1 MASETEGT
9 GSGSVSY
16 RIGEGVRGAIK
27 QAGAGGS
34 QEYNQAMQN
43 ATMAKGAAGVI
54 DIVSGKIGDRRK
66 EKEEATEAWDAG
78 FDAMGDK
85 GSWAS
90 GELFDQF
97 NDIETGY
104 RDEYVEAVRKND
116 KKAQKRL
123 LKDQAS
129 RSSGLQGWKKTME
142 TAKQI
147 NDGVGWSNAMKGD
160 TPEAKENQHIML
172 ALSKL
177 DGQTAKARFTEDQ
190 GMVFDIKMPNP
201 PGGTRTMTRR
211 EADEMITNGIK
222 PVKLH
227 LEYLNGL
234 VGYEKKG
241 AEGVPFNYAVRR
253 GQNILNIQDDQISG
267 LMTEDIGGGG
277 SFSDHIK
284 THPDMLKAF
293 EGFEYTTTVQ
303 PVDANGDVVPGA
315 AGVSPTDDSSPEGAT
330 ITKEEAKNF
339 NDDDLS
345 LIIEAMQ
352 KDTDMAKGYLADW
365 KTAQEQEAHSR
376 GARTVQAES
385 NKRFWESLGKDAQEK
400 YTNENSL
407 EDIMKLFGF
416 DITL

>member
-16 RIGEGVRGAIK
+16 RIGAGVRGAIK
-27 QAGAGGS
+27 EAGAGGS

-43 ATMAKGAAGVI
+43 ATAAQGIAGAI
-54 DIVSGKIGDRRK
+54 DVVSGKIGDRRK

-177 DGQTAKARFTEDQ
+177 DGETAKARFTEDQ
-190 GMVFDIKMPNP
+190 GMVFDIKMPN
-201 PGGTRTMTRR
+201 GSTRTMTRR

-222 PVKLH
+222 PVKMH

-241 AEGVPFNYAVRR
+241 AEGEPFNYAVRR

-284 THPDMLKAF
+284 THPEMIKAF
-293 EGFEYTTTVQ
+293 EGFEYTTQVKSTDNSEMVS
-303 PVDANGDVVPGA
+303 VTDAKSPG
-315 AGVSPTDDSSPEGAT
+315 GENIMPEE
-330 ITKEEAKNF
+330 IKNF
-339 NDDDLS
+339 NKNDLS

-352 KDTDMAKGYLADW
+352 KDTDLAKGYLADW
-365 KTAQEQEAHSR
+365 KTTQEQTAHSR

>member
-1 MASETEGT
+1 MASESEGT
-9 GSGSVSY
+9 GTSSVSY
-16 RIGEGVRGAIK
+16 RIGAGVRGAIK
-27 QAGAGGS
+27 EAGAGGS
-34 QEYNQAMQN
+34 AEYNKAMQN
-43 ATMAKGAAGVI
+43 ATTADGVAGAI

-97 NDIETGY
+97 NDIETGH

-177 DGQTAKARFTEDQ
+177 DGKTAKARFTEDQ
-190 GMVFDIKMPNP
+190 GMVFDIKMPN
-201 PGGTRTMTRR
+201 GSTRTMTRR
-211 EADEMITNGIK
+211 EADDMITEGIK

-241 AEGVPFNYAVRR
+241 AKGEPFNYAVRR
-253 GQNILNIQDDQISG
+253 GQNILNIQDDQVSG

-293 EGFEYTTTVQ
+293 EDFEYTTTVQ
-303 PVDANGDVVPGA
+303 PVDVNGDVIPGA
-315 AGVSPTDDSSPEGAT
+315 AGVSPTDASSPGGAKV
-330 ITKEEAKNF
+330 TKEEAKNF

-345 LIIEAMQ
+345 LIIEAM
-352 KDTDMAKGYLADW
+352 KEDTDMAKGYIADW
-365 KTAQEQEAHSR
+365 KTTQEQTAHSK

-400 YTNENSL
+400 FQNENSL
-407 EDIMKLFGF
+407 EYIMELFGF

>member
-16 RIGEGVRGAIK
+16 RIGAGVRGAIK
-27 QAGAGGS
+27 DAGAGGS
-34 QEYNQAMQN
+34 EEYNNAMQN
-43 ATMAKGAAGVI
+43 ATIADGAAGAI

-177 DGQTAKARFTEDQ
+177 DGKTSKTRFTEDQ
-190 GMVFDIKMPNP
+190 GMVFDITMPMP
-201 PGGTRTMTRR
+201 PGGIRTITNR
-211 EADEMITNGIK
+211 EANDMITNGIK

-241 AEGVPFNYAVRR
+241 AEGEPFNFDVRR

-284 THPDMLKAF
+284 THPQMIEAF
-293 EGFEYTTTVQ
+293 KEFEYTTQVESIDGGGKVSVT
-303 PVDANGDVVPGA
+303 DAKSPG
-315 AGVSPTDDSSPEGAT
+315 GENIMPEE
-330 ITKEEAKNF
+330 IKNF

-352 KDTDMAKGYLADW
+352 KDTDVAKGYLADW
-365 KTAQEQEAHSR
+365 KTTQEQTAHSR
-376 GARTVQAES
+376 GARTVQSES

-407 EDIMKLFGF
+407 EEILKLFGF
-416 DITL
+416 NITL